1 MISAGEGLRMMQGGV
16 DRTGLASLADAI
28 GTPGKDL
35 LEKRRQEEALAAAIA
50 AAAASGDISDPT
62 STEESVEDG
71 TTKLSFSDVALG
83 LLDPVGLGIDLIK
96 GASERMTPSEISD
109 FYQGDPMDQ
118 LYSGYGFDKSREMFD
133 LQKGDTNIFGN
144 EVLMDSPMLVDPEV
158 RALYE
163 SALGMQDGG
172 RVNLSQGGQGQ
183 TQRGGLRGGRR
194 GFGRR
199 QEDRGGNKNIQKEVD
214 IDQLKKAEEPI
225 TTVPAYT
232 GIASLPQ
239 SSFIQDKFMM
249 EPVQSLEEENMID
262 TLSKYNPLSQTFDL
276 APGLSFDYDINPNL
290 KDLSDLNATAGLKF
304 SFDQG
309 GPVYESLEDHIADQ
323 RAEELERKAK
333 EFSLRMDEPS
343 DKPSLEQYIEDVTRE
358 MPEEEFLDPPVGID
372 GNMIQ
377 MDPPIGIGGTIT
389 DDAFTAGYGMP
400 IGTGGMSGQLTVP
413 FESDPMLQLMLQQQL
428 ADDLFLDA
436 DVSLMEDEDP
446 LFNLM
451 LKKTF

>member
-109 FYQGDPMDQ
+109 FYQGDPMNQ

-194 GFGRR
+194 GFGGR

-249 EPVQSLEEENMID
+249 QPVQPLEEENVFD
-262 TLSKYNPLSQTFDL
+262 TLSKYNPLSQTFQI
-276 APGLSFDYDINPNL
+276 APDLSFSYDVNPNL
-290 KDLSDLNATAGLKF
+290 KDLSDINATAGLTF
-304 SFDQG
+304 SFGKYNQG
-309 GPVYESLEDHIADQ
+309 GPVFENLE
-323 RAEELERKAK
+323 
-333 EFSLRMDEPS
+333 
-343 DKPSLEQYIEDVTRE
+343 
-358 MPEEEFLDPPVGID
+358 
-372 GNMIQ
+372 
-377 MDPPIGIGGTIT
+377 
-389 DDAFTAGYGMP
+389 
-400 IGTGGMSGQLTVP
+400 
-413 FESDPMLQLMLQQQL
+413 
-428 ADDLFLDA
+428 
-436 DVSLMEDEDP
+436 EDP